1 MIGQWGALGVVWRL
15 VLLGVWRR
23 LRTGQAVDFRFRLGF
38 GLRGGEFGELQ
49 FQLIHQ
55 LSAAFGT
62 CAVAV
67 VLQARDEFLEMSDG
81 VLGARQ
87 CCLFGSAPC
96 AFGDEGFLACDIG
109 RAQCFNI
116 FGDMWRGRCHA
127 KNRITSHPICKE
139 EMYDFST

>member
-15 VLLGVWRR
+15 VLL
-23 LRTGQAVDFRFRLGF
+23 AVLGWLCAGEAINFRFRLGF

-49 FQLIHQ
+49 FQLVNQ

-62 CAVAV
+62 CAVAI

-87 CCLFGSAPC
+87 CCLFGSAPR
-96 AFGDEGFLACDIG
+96 AFCDEGFLACDIG
-109 RAQCFNI
+109 CA
-116 FGDMWRGRCHA
+116 
-127 KNRITSHPICKE
+127 
-139 EMYDFST
+139 